1 MNYTRHEVR
10 KFAMQVLYL
19 LDQNKTS
26 IETDKK
32 RELKKAKESAQENNL
47 RFDEANFK
55 YKGKYHVLTLA
66 EAIEQVFD
74 NFEKSEDAVV
84 MVNYATLNLDKIDE
98 LLNNSLVNYSLD
110 RLNLVDKAILRL
122 AVSELLN
129 KQVASEIV
137 INEALE
143 LTREFTDNGDN
154 KAVRFNNKVLDTV
167 KSKLN

>member
-1 MNYTRHEVR
+1 MKYSRHEVR

-47 RFDEANFK
+47 SFDEANFK

-74 NFEKSEDAVV
+74 NFEKSDDAVV

-98 LLNNSLVNYSLD
+98 LLNSSLVNYSLD

>member
-1 MNYTRHEVR
+1 MNYSRHEVR

-32 RELKKAKESAQENNL
+32 RELKKAKESAIEKNL
-47 RFDEANFK
+47 AFDETNYK
-55 YKGKYHVLTLA
+55 YKGKYHELSLA
-66 EAIEQVFD
+66 EVIDQVFD
-74 NFEKSEDAVV
+74 NFEKSDDAVV
-84 MVNYATLNLDKIDE
+84 MANYATLNLNKIDS
-98 LLNNSLVNYSLD
+98 LLNDSLVNYSLD

-167 KSKLN
+167 KSKIN

>member
-47 RFDEANFK
+47 SFDEANFK
-55 YKGKYHVLTLA
+55 FKGKYHVLTLA

>member
-47 RFDEANFK
+47 SFDEANFK

-66 EAIEQVFD
+66 ETIEQVFD

>member
-1 MNYTRHEVR
+1 MKYSRHEVR

-32 RELKKAKESAQENNL
+32 RELKKAKESAQDNNL
-47 RFDEANFK
+47 SFDEANYK
-55 YKGKYHVLTLA
+55 YKGNYHVLTLA

-74 NFEKSEDAVV
+74 NFEKSDDAVV

-98 LLNNSLVNYSLD
+98 LLNSSLVNYSLD

-129 KQVASEIV
+129 KQIASEIV

-167 KSKLN
+167 KSKIN